1 MSFDAAKKLGTSGQT
16 KLDAKTYLR
25 EVRRRLHCP
34 RTTKRA
40 FMSQLEGSVSQYLE
54 DHPAAKFSD
63 LATAFGEP
71 EEIANRFIEESNPK
85 AIRHSLR
92 IRKRI
97 LWLVIAVA
105 AIVSVAVIGIR
116 AYAVWQNENYMKG
129 FYVETINQDEI
140 SAPLEDVPEEDI
152 RYY

>member
-16 KLDAKTYLR
+16 KLDAKAYLR

-71 EEIANRFIEESNPK
+71 EEIAIRFIEQSNPK

-105 AIVSVAVIGIR
+105 VVTAIIVATVEIM
-116 AYAVWQNENYMKG
+116 NYVDKHSFREG
-129 FYVETINQDEI
+129 HFVETVSQVEAMTE
-140 SAPLEDVPEEDI
+140 SALWE
-152 RYY
+152 YY

>member
-16 KLDAKTYLR
+16 KLDAKAYLR

-85 AIRHSLR
+85 AIRHSLC
-92 IRKRI
+92 IRKRV

-105 AIVSVAVIGIR
+105 VVVCVLIGGISIYKMWRIRNVSD
-116 AYAVWQNENYMKG
+116 G
-129 FYVETINQDEI
+129 FSVETIVEDNVSVPLDSIDEDNI
-140 SAPLEDVPEEDI
+140 WN
-152 RYY
+152 Y